1 MVIGVTG
8 GIGTGKSESI
18 KFFMKYG
25 AEIIDCDLISKEVS
39 ESKEMIEKLKEVFGD
54 EIVKTGKLDRKKLRE
69 IVFNDKEK
77 LLNLNSLMH
86 PLILFKV
93 REEIKN
99 RSKNKN
105 IVIVEMPLLFEVG
118 FETEVEKTV
127 VISAPFELQLERVI
141 KRDSL
146 NYDEAVK
153 AISAQIKKKKK
164 IKKADF
170 VIENGGSKKELG
182 DKIFELISKLKE
194 DN

>member
-25 AEIIDCDLISKEVS
+25 AQIIDCDLISKEVS

-153 AISAQIKKKKK
+153 AIRAQMSMAEK

-182 DKIFELISKLKE
+182 HKIFELIRKIKE
-194 DN
+194 ET

>member
-153 AISAQIKKKKK
+153 AIRAQMSMAEK

>member
-1 MVIGVTG
+1 
-8 GIGTGKSESI
+8 
-18 KFFMKYG
+18 
-25 AEIIDCDLISKEVS
+25 
-39 ESKEMIEKLKEVFGD
+39 MIEKLKEEFGD

-153 AISAQIKKKKK
+153 AIRAQMSMAEK

>member
-86 PLILFKV
+86 PVILFKV

-105 IVIVEMPLLFEVG
+105 IVIVDMPLLFEVG

-153 AISAQIKKKKK
+153 AIRAQMSMAEK

>member
-86 PLILFKV
+86 PVILFKV

-99 RSKNKN
+99 RIKNKN
-105 IVIVEMPLLFEVG
+105 IVIVDMPLLFEVG

-153 AISAQIKKKKK
+153 AIRAQMSMAEK

>member
-146 NYDEAVK
+146 NYYEAVK
-153 AISAQIKKKKK
+153 AIRAQMSMAEK

>member
-1 MVIGVTG
+1 
-8 GIGTGKSESI
+8 
-18 KFFMKYG
+18 
-25 AEIIDCDLISKEVS
+25 
-39 ESKEMIEKLKEVFGD
+39 
-54 EIVKTGKLDRKKLRE
+54 
-69 IVFNDKEK
+69 
-77 LLNLNSLMH
+77 MH

-153 AISAQIKKKKK
+153 AMRAQMSMAEK

>member
-25 AEIIDCDLISKEVS
+25 AEIIDCDVISKKVS
-39 ESKEMIEKLKEVFGD
+39 ESKEMIEKLKEIFGN
-54 EIVKTGKLDRKKLRE
+54 EIVKTGKIDRKKLRE
-69 IVFNDKEK
+69 IVFSDKDK
-77 LLNLNSLMH
+77 LMNLNSLMH
-86 PLILFKV
+86 PIILEKV

-99 RSKNKN
+99 KSKNKN
-105 IVIVEMPLLFEVG
+105 IVVVDMPLLFEVG

-141 KRDSL
+141 KRDNL

-153 AISAQIKKKKK
+153 AVRAQMSMAEK